1 MYGMHTVPFLY
12 DVQIN
17 YVVIV
22 QENLIKSID

>member
-1 MYGMHTVPFLY
+1 MYGMHTMPFLY

-22 QENLIKSID
+22 QKNLIKSID

>member
-1 MYGMHTVPFLY
+1 MYGMHTMPFLY

-22 QENLIKSID
+22 QEKMIKSID